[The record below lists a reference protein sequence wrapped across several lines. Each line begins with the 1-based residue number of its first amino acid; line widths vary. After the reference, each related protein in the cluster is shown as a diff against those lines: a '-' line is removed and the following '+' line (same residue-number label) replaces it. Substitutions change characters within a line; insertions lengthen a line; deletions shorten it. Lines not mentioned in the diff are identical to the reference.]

1 MSLFIIRNNIA
12 TIMAEEKK
20 SKLKRKLRIAIYEE
34 NTFEQIFS
42 WGLTPIN
49 LFAGVGM
56 LIVVFIVGVTLLI
69 AFTSLREYI
78 PGYPSGEERRAI
90 VNNLQRTDS
99 LIAELRLRDNL
110 LSHMRAAISGELPIE
125 AYDQDSIFNVHRKSS
140 NTVSFVKS
148 EADSIFRLQIEREEK
163 FNLNSDYARSIPAQV
178 NTPIELSFLFP
189 PIKGLVTSDFGET
202 RGHFGVDIVSN
213 EGDRVVSVLDGTV
226 IFAEWTVETGY
237 VIQVQH
243 DNHLISVY
251 KHNSKLLK
259 RVGMRVMAGEVI
271 ALVGN
276 SGELTTGTHLHFEMW
291 HSGVPLNP
299 ENYISFD

>member
-1 MSLFIIRNNIA
+1 MGK
-12 TIMAEEKK
+12 EKQ
-20 SKLKRKLRIAIYEE
+20 SKLKRKLRMAIYVE

-42 WGLTPIN
+42 WGLTPLN

-56 LIVVFIVGVTLLI
+56 LVTLLIVGVTLLI
-69 AFTSLREYI
+69 AFTGLREYI
-78 PGYPSGEERRAI
+78 PGYPSGEERRLI

-99 LIAELRLRDNL
+99 LVKELRLRDIL
-110 LSHMRAAISGELPIE
+110 IADMRAALSGELPIE
-125 AYDQDSIFNVHRKSS
+125 AYNRDSLLNAHRSS
-140 NTVSFVKS
+140 SRIIDFSKS
-148 EADSIFRLQIEREEK
+148 EADSLFREQIEKEEK
-163 FNLNSDYARSIPAQV
+163 FNLKSDYAQSTPAQV
-178 NTPIELSFLFP
+178 NMPIELSFLFP
-189 PIKGLVTSDFGET
+189 PIKGLVTSKFGES

-226 IFAEWTVETGY
+226 IFAEWTIETGY
-237 VIQVQH
+237 VMHVQH
-243 DNHLISVY
+243 DNHLVSVY

-291 HSGVPLNP
+291 HKGVPLNP
-299 ENYISFD
+299 ENYISFE